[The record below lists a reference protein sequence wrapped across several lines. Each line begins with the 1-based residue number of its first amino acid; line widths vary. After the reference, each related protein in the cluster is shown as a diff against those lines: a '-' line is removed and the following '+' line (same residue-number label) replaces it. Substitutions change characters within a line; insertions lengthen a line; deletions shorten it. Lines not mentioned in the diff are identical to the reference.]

1 MAQLPYVGK
10 KGFLLTA
17 KPFVG
22 GLWGMIGRIAFAACL
37 FIDLVCIG
45 YAMYIYFAWPVPTDP
60 DTAELSWIS
69 ANLVSAL
76 VVAWLGLAIIAAG
89 WIVRLITEKADE
101 HLD

>member
-1 MAQLPYVGK
+1 
-10 KGFLLTA
+10 
-17 KPFVG
+17 
-22 GLWGMIGRIAFAACL
+22 MIGRIAFAICL
-37 FIDLVCIG
+37 FVGLVCIG

-76 VVAWLGLAIIAAG
+76 VVAWLGLAVIAAG

>member
-1 MAQLPYVGK
+1 
-10 KGFLLTA
+10 
-17 KPFVG
+17 
-22 GLWGMIGRIAFAACL
+22 MIGRIAFAACL

-45 YAMYIYFAWPVPTDP
+45 DAMYIYFAWPVPTDP
-60 DTAELSWIS
+60 DTAELSWIR